1 MLERR
6 ILIVDDNADVSDV
19 YIPAY
24 INRIHLRKKES
35 TKWINYN
42 FILDHITS
50 MKEALEY
57 LNDVHNY
64 VDVLVVDYDFNGES
78 TFSDGAAF
86 VKYIREMVNRYCQIV
101 FYTMQGIS
109 YLEKK
114 TLIDM
119 VNADVFRL
127 VDKSNGVDPF
137 ADVLFEAATT
147 RNPIV
152 ESLERFFQKYSDM
165 LETYEYRF
173 DGETISFEE
182 IIHHIRMDDRIG
194 RVFIEKLLQK
204 GILMNIEI

>member
-24 INRIHLRKKES
+24 INRINLRKKES

-78 TFSDGAAF
+78 TFSDGAVF

-127 VDKSNGVDPF
+127 VDKSNGIDPF

>member
-50 MKEALEY
+50 LKEALEY

>member
-24 INRIHLRKKES
+24 INRINLRKTES